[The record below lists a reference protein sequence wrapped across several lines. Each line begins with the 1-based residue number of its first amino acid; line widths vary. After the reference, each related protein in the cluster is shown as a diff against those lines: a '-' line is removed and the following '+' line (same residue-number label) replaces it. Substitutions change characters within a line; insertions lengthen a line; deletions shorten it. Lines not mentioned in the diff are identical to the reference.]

1 MVNSM
6 DKSYTEQGTNCDE
19 AISFMDTHNL
29 NGRSELVTDEILYI
43 KGLCFVVIYI
53 TFLISPDKLA
63 DPESY

>member
-43 KGLCFVVIYI
+43 KRLCFVVKYI
-53 TFLISPDKLA
+53 TFLISQDKLA